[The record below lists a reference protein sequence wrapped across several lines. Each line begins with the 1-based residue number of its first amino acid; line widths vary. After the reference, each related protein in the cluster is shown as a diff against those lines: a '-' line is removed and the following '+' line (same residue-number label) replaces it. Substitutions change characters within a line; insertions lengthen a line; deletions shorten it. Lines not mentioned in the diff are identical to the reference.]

1 LHRKGLV
8 IGILILLIGVN
19 IGSTFAGDA
28 DVKTMSS
35 VGFAGNTLYVGGSGP
50 NNYTSIQSAIDDAV
64 DGDTVFVYDDS
75 SPYAEG
81 VRIREKSINLIGEDK
96 NTTILDYDKQ
106 MMISISSCD
115 YVTISGF
122 KMHNKFSQEY
132 ESYGIDVS
140 SSDYINISNTI
151 LIDFDH
157 GIHIAY
163 GDYCTIEKNE
173 IRDGTRAISL
183 YHVFYSTFANNEL
196 KDNRY
201 GIQLN
206 NARNNNITNN
216 TLINNG
222 ITLLDYAYPN
232 YYSGNTVNSKPLLI
246 FVEKQDIIIDNVPV
260 GQIILINCE
269 NIIIKNIEVSHATLG
284 ILIISSDNCLV
295 TNSTIQYSRDA
306 GITLI
311 ERCLNN
317 IISYNDISF
326 NSIGIMVE
334 TYQFSFQNNN
344 IIGNRICSNTDG
356 ISMDGGSKSTIQDN
370 IIDNND
376 VGLEVSGSGH
386 IIINNI
392 ISNSTKIGL
401 NLYAITSNI
410 ESNNF
415 IKNLIQAFFIRGFI
429 SGNHFRRNYW
439 SNSLG
444 FGPKVIFGL
453 FGFGSTY
460 SPIIIF
466 PIVQFDW
473 NPAQEPYDIGV

>member
-1 LHRKGLV
+1 MLKKGLAV
-8 IGILILLIGVN
+8 VVILLFIGMCVVP
-19 IGSTFAGDA
+19 STAVTELK
-28 DVKTMSS
+28 DVSTLS
-35 VGFAGNTLYVGGSGP
+35 FDGNTLYVGGSGP
-50 NNYTSIQSAIDDAV
+50 NNYTSIQDAIDDAV

-81 VRIREKSINLIGEDK
+81 LWIREKSINLIGEDK
-96 NTTILDYDKQ
+96 NTTIITMALH
-106 MMISISSCD
+106 ISSSD

-122 KMHNKFSQEY
+122 TLWPNYITPSQF
-132 ESYGIDVS
+132 YGIDVL
-140 SSDYINISNTI
+140 SSDYLKISNTI
-151 LIDFDH
+151 IIEFSH

-163 GDYCTIEKNE
+163 SDYCTIEKNE
-173 IRDGTRAISL
+173 IRDLTIGISL

-206 NARNNNITNN
+206 NARSNNITNN
-216 TLINNG
+216 SLINNG

-269 NIIIKNIEVSHATLG
+269 NIIIQNIEVSNATLG
-284 ILIISSDNCLV
+284 ILIISSNNCLV
-295 TNSTIQYSRDA
+295 TNSTIQYNCDA
-306 GITLI
+306 GIALI
-311 ERCLNN
+311 EECLNN

-356 ISMDGGSKSTIQDN
+356 INMDGGSKSTIQDN

-376 VGLEVSGSGH
+376 VGLEVWGSGH

-401 NLYAITSNI
+401 TIFMGRGYNI

-415 IKNLIQAFFIRGFI
+415 IKNLIQAFFTRGFI

-453 FGFGSTY
+453 FGFGSIY
-460 SPIIIF
+460 SPIPPIIF

-473 NPAQEPYDIGV
+473 NPANEPYDIEV